1 MFLGEY
7 RHSIDNKDRLTV
19 PVRFRELM
27 SEGAFITRG
36 FDRNLMVLTTRA
48 FEAIAESLIQMSMTD
63 PLARALRR
71 LIIGS
76 SSRAEIDRVGRIL
89 IPDFLC
95 QAAGI
100 NCDHEVVLVGQ
111 GNYFEIWSSDEWTL
125 QKKSLDEAEANTER
139 FKVLDLSTSSGKL

>member
-27 SEGAFITRG
+27 ADGAYILRG
-36 FDRNLMVLTTRA
+36 FDRNLMVLTPKA
-48 FEAIAESLIQMSMTD
+48 FEAISHRLDQMSLTD

-76 SSRAEIDRVGRIL
+76 ANRLEVDKAGRIL

-95 QAAGI
+95 QKAGLS
-100 NCDHEVVLVGQ
+100 CDQETILVGQ
-111 GNYFEIWSSDEWTL
+111 GSYFEIWSSEEWALL
-125 QKKSLDEAEANTER
+125 QQAMDQVEANTER
-139 FKVLDLSTSSGKL
+139 FKVLDLSTSVE